1 MKLLSSLLL
10 TALAPLA
17 LASRPADTLSY
28 TPREGLVLQR
38 VLTLETDLELEDST
52 LEVDGNDLSEMA
64 GGFEI
69 ALEVNQQIE
78 VTDSYGRVTDG
89 HPTALRRTFDTISSS
104 THVSTSDPINGS
116 TENTAPLV
124 SELEGATVLFTRGDD
139 GQYEAAYAGEGSGN
153 PDLLA
158 GLSAEIDMA
167 DMLPGREV
175 APEES
180 WTLPRSFLRQVLLPA
195 GNLSLHAE
203 EGPASEFDISP
214 ADIIDGIAGEA
225 TATYAGTRT
234 EDGVQVAVIRL
245 AVKAHGARDM
255 TEKSGAMLDKMH
267 ENMPPGT
274 EAELE
279 AFDVE
284 MEYDLEGELH
294 WDLENGLPHSLE
306 MGGEVSQFLDI
317 SLSVR
322 NADGHQSI
330 VRTMMMGG
338 SIKLGMTVSQ

>member
-1 MKLLSSLLL
+1 
-10 TALAPLA
+10 
-17 LASRPADTLSY
+17 
-28 TPREGLVLQR
+28 
-38 VLTLETDLELEDST
+38 
-52 LEVDGNDLSEMA
+52 
-64 GGFEI
+64 
-69 ALEVNQQIE
+69 
-78 VTDSYGRVTDG
+78 
-89 HPTALRRTFDTISSS
+89 
-104 THVSTSDPINGS
+104 
-116 TENTAPLV
+116 
-124 SELEGATVLFTRGDD
+124 
-139 GQYEAAYAGEGSGN
+139 
-153 PDLLA
+153 
-158 GLSAEIDMA
+158 
-167 DMLPGREV
+167 
-175 APEES
+175 
-180 WTLPRSFLRQVLLPA
+180 
-195 GNLSLHAE
+195 
-203 EGPASEFDISP
+203 
-214 ADIIDGIAGEA
+214 
-225 TATYAGTRT
+225 
-234 EDGVQVAVIRL
+234 VAVIRL